1 MFLLRRGQ
9 RLPGRHPRRS
19 GRVQAARHWTG
30 ACGPQGQR
38 RERPAA
44 GPSRGGDS
52 GPERTRRGAGGRDR
66 GSGPH
71 QAELPVQGGAGPGA
85 HLRRQR
91 LQDKAHRDAPVTAG
105 KGKRLKS
112 DLGRSTADR
121 IVVRGYDLVEDLI
134 GKVSLGDMAFLE
146 LKGRLPT
153 PPESTVFNALAVTL
167 VEHGMTPSAI
177 ATRLTYFGAPESLQG
192 AVAAG
197 LLGIGDRFGGS
208 VEEAARTLQEAL
220 AGSGA
225 EVDLNELA
233 RKILATHKERK
244 RPIAGLGHPIHK
256 TIDQRNP
263 KLFAL
268 ASENG
273 FSGRYVQLMKAIS
286 GEAG

>member
-1 MFLLRRGQ
+1 
-9 RLPGRHPRRS
+9 
-19 GRVQAARHWTG
+19 
-30 ACGPQGQR
+30 
-38 RERPAA
+38 
-44 GPSRGGDS
+44 
-52 GPERTRRGAGGRDR
+52 
-66 GSGPH
+66 
-71 QAELPVQGGAGPGA
+71 
-85 HLRRQR
+85 
-91 LQDKAHRDAPVTAG
+91 VTAR
-105 KGKRLKS
+105 KVKRLKS
-112 DLGRSTADR
+112 DMGSSTADR
-121 IVVRGYDLVEDLI
+121 IVVRGHDLVEDLI

-153 PPESTVFNALAVTL
+153 RQESTVFNALAVTL

-177 ATRLTYFGAPESLQG
+177 AARLTYFGAPESLQG

-233 RKILATHKERK
+233 RKIVATHKERK

-256 TIDQRNP
+256 LIDPRTP
-263 KLFAL
+263 RLFAL
-268 ASENG
+268 AAENG

-286 GEAG
+286 VEAEGSHGRELPVNATGAIGAIASELDIPWKVTRGLAVIARAIGLVAHIQEELEEPLAAEIWNRIDEESSAR

>member
-1 MFLLRRGQ
+1 MT
-9 RLPGRHPRRS
+9 
-19 GRVQAARHWTG
+19 AR
-30 ACGPQGQR
+30 
-38 RERPAA
+38 
-44 GPSRGGDS
+44 
-52 GPERTRRGAGGRDR
+52 
-66 GSGPH
+66 
-71 QAELPVQGGAGPGA
+71 
-85 HLRRQR
+85 
-91 LQDKAHRDAPVTAG
+91 

-112 DLGRSTADR
+112 DMGSSTADR
-121 IVVRGYDLVEDLI
+121 IVVRGHDLVEDLI

-153 PPESTVFNALAVTL
+153 RQESTVFNALAVTL

-177 ATRLTYFGAPESLQG
+177 AARLTYFGAPESLQG

-220 AGSGA
+220 AGTGA
-225 EVDLNELA
+225 EVDVTELA
-233 RKILATHKERK
+233 RKIVATHKESK
-244 RPIAGLGHPIHK
+244 RPIAGLGHPIHRP
-256 TIDQRNP
+256 IDPRTP

-286 GEAG
+286 VEAERSHGRVLPVNATGAIGAIASELDIPWKVTRGLAVIARAIGLVAHIQEELEEPLAAEIWSRIDEESSAR